1 MKTFTTIGDEH
12 WYPSKTIEDKWYPS
26 VTTILKAY
34 PKGVGFERYLANQES
49 YESSREILKAAG
61 SRGTNVHDA
70 TERLENGSI
79 LHRTEF
85 TDEEWKMLM
94 GFINFHKDLKP
105 EIIMTEKSIVSDVL
119 ETGGTIDRVYKI
131 DGEYVLLDFKTS
143 KAIHNNYW
151 LQVAVY
157 HGLFMEQR
165 EALGLGHITPM
176 RTAILRLA
184 PGKKSGYELAYHD
197 MSKIREDFD
206 TFFSLYRIWKYDN
219 PKAKPQFD
227 TLPDTIDLG
236 YNISN
241 NSEAIITNNN
251 LNQHYEETTITS
263 GTQSEEDQLAQG
275 DRIKRSVKKVK
286 EVTKK
291 PA

>member
-70 TERLENGSI
+70 SELLEQGLI
-79 LHRTEF
+79 LKRSDY
-85 TDEEWKMLM
+85 TDEEWKMLI
-94 GFINFHKDLKP
+94 GFKKFHEDIRPK
-105 EIIMTEKSIVSDVL
+105 IIMSEKSFISDQL
-119 ETGGTIDRVYKI
+119 ETGGTIDRIYNI
-131 DGEYVLLDFKTS
+131 DGEYVLLDIKTS

-157 HGLFMEQR
+157 YHLFME
-165 EALGLGHITPM
+165 LKDSVGLGHVVPK

-184 PGKKSGYELAYHD
+184 PGKKSGYELVYHELD
-197 MSKIREDFD
+197 EILKDFE
-206 TFFSLYRIWKYDN
+206 TFYAIYNVWKYEN
-219 PKAKPQFD
+219 PKAKPVFD

-236 YNISN
+236 YNIS
-241 NSEAIITNNN
+241 ITTNETIRT
-251 LNQHYEETTITS
+251 HEKTTISS
-263 GTQSEEDQLAQG
+263 GTQGEKDQPTQVDL
-275 DRIKRSVKKVK
+275 IKRSKKESK
-286 EVTKK
+286 ITH
-291 PA
+291 

>member
-1 MKTFTTIGDEH
+1 MSKTFTTIGDEH

-70 TERLENGSI
+70 TELLEAGQM
-79 LHRTEF
+79 LHRGNY

-94 GFINFHKDLKP
+94 GFINFHNDLSPKVM
-105 EIIMTEKSIVSDVL
+105 MTEQSFVSDTL
-119 ETGGTIDRVYKI
+119 GTGGTVDRIYNI

-157 HGLFMEQR
+157 YEMYMELR
-165 EALGLGHITPM
+165 GTIGMEAIVPK

-184 PGKKSGYELAYHD
+184 PGKKSGYELVYHD
-197 MSKIREDFD
+197 LEQIMEDLE
-206 TFFSLYRIWKYDN
+206 TFKAIQKVWKYDN

-227 TLPDTIDLG
+227 TLPDAISLG
-236 YNISN
+236 YNVSVT
-241 NSEAIITNNN
+241 TNETI
-251 LNQHYEETTITS
+251 QTHEKTTISS
-263 GTQSEEDQLAQG
+263 GTQSEEDQPAQN
-275 DRIKRSVKKVK
+275 DRIKRSKKESK
-286 EVTKK
+286 ITH
-291 PA
+291 